1 MSTLVVRGPSS
12 ISGLLRVPG
21 DKSISHRALLLASVA
36 KGASRIT
43 NLATGQDV
51 ESTARCLR
59 AYGVEIDQSN
69 GAATVKGMG
78 MRSWSEPGTALDC
91 GNSGTTMR
99 TLAGFAAHY
108 DFRSVFDG
116 DESLRRRPMDRV
128 ARPLQALGA
137 KVEVEGGRFPP
148 LRITGGRL
156 AGTSI
161 DTQVASAQVKS
172 CVLFAGLGA
181 EGRTVVTEPLRT
193 RDHTERLLEAL
204 GAPITEQIL
213 DGDAH
218 LVEIEPFEPPAF
230 ELDVPGD
237 VSSAAFLIGAALL
250 CGDVTIEGVG
260 LNPTRAGFVQKLRLM
275 RGDVNIEQQEAQL
288 GESSGR
294 IQAARSALVAIQ
306 VVGEDVPA
314 VADELPLLGV
324 LATQAE
330 GETIVTGAGELRVKE
345 SDRIDALVIGLRKL
359 GAEIHELEDG
369 FVVRGGRQLRG
380 TDVDSAGDHRIAMA
394 LAVAGLVAEGETRVE
409 GWESAAVSWPGFE
422 RVLRDLGAD
431 VEHFT

>member
-1 MSTLVVRGPSS
+1 MSTLVVGGPCS
-12 ISGLLRVPG
+12 ISGRLRVPG

-36 KGASRIT
+36 KGTSRIA

-51 ESTARCLR
+51 ESTTGCLR
-59 AYGVEIDQSN
+59 AYGVDIDQSN
-69 GAATVKGMG
+69 GAATVKGAG
-78 MRSWSEPGTALDC
+78 MRSWTQPRTVLDC

-108 DFRSVFDG
+108 DFRSIFDG

-137 KVEVEGGRFPP
+137 EVEAEGGRFPP
-148 LRITGGRL
+148 LRIIGGKL

-161 DTQVASAQVKS
+161 DTQVASAQVKT
-172 CVLFAGLGA
+172 CVLFAGLAA
-181 EGRTVVTEPLRT
+181 EGRTIVTEPLIT

-204 GAPITEQIL
+204 GAPIVQQIL
-213 DGDAH
+213 ESRAH
-218 LVEIEPFEPPAF
+218 LIEIQPFEPPSF

-250 CGDVTIEGVG
+250 CGDVSIEGVG
-260 LNPTRAGFVQKLRLM
+260 LNPTRAGFVQQFRRM
-275 RGDVNIEQQEAQL
+275 RGDVIIEQQEVQL
-288 GESSGR
+288 GEPLGR
-294 IQAARSALVAIQ
+294 IQAARSPLVAVE
-306 VVGEDVPA
+306 VVGDDVPA

-330 GETIVTGAGELRVKE
+330 GETTVTGAGELRVKE
-345 SDRIDALVIGLRKL
+345 SDRIDALVTGLRKL
-359 GAEIHELEDG
+359 GAEIHELPDG

-394 LAVAGLVAEGETRVE
+394 LAVAGLVSEGETRVG

-422 RVLRDLGAD
+422 RTLRDLGAN
-431 VEHFT
+431 VEVI

>member
-1 MSTLVVRGPSS
+1 MSTLVVHGPGS
-12 ISGLLRVPG
+12 ISGRVRVPG

-36 KGASRIT
+36 KGTSRIA

-69 GAATVKGMG
+69 GAVTVNGKG
-78 MRSWSEPGTALDC
+78 MRSWSEPDDALDC

-108 DFRSVFDG
+108 DFRSTFDG

-148 LRITGGRL
+148 LRINGGRL

-161 DTQVASAQVKS
+161 DTEVASAQVKS

-181 EGRTVVTEPLRT
+181 EGRTIVTEPLRT

-204 GAPITEQIL
+204 GAPITERL
-213 DGDAH
+213 LERDAH
-218 LVEIEPFEPPAF
+218 LVEIEQFEPPSF

-250 CGDVTIEGVG
+250 CGDVAIEGVG
-260 LNPTRAGFVQKLRLM
+260 LNPTRAGFVQQFRRM
-275 RGDVNIEQQEAQL
+275 RGDVTVEEQEVEL
-288 GESSGR
+288 GERLGL
-294 IQAARSALVAIQ
+294 IQAARSTLVAVE
-306 VVGEDVPA
+306 VVADDVPA

-324 LATQAE
+324 LATQAD
-330 GETIVTGAGELRVKE
+330 GETTVTGAGELRVKE
-345 SDRIDALVIGLRKL
+345 SDRIEALVTGLRKL
-359 GAEIHELEDG
+359 GAEIHELPDG
-369 FVVRGGRQLRG
+369 FVVRGGRPLKG
-380 TDVDSAGDHRIAMA
+380 TAVDSAGDHRIAMA
-394 LAVAGLVAEGETRVE
+394 LAVAGLVAEGETRVG

-422 RVLRDLGAD
+422 QVLRDLGAN
-431 VEHFT
+431 VEST